1 MKIKKIENLWV
12 AANKLRGAFEI
23 IELYKV
29 MLYGLLFKYLELK
42 KDKFNSYDEKFS
54 LGYLSLTYG
63 KLVDSN
69 GLLEYVSAVE
79 KEFRIEERVLKES
92 LNSAIEKADSENVRI
107 IFEEVNSLDIEDEI
121 EKTVNAWFEEEMV
134 TKAWLETYWTH
145 HYIKKVRKAKEADAA
160 WKDCKKEWQ
169 GKFNSSCDYQAKK
182 VTFANVIADAF
193 SLGPLKKRYCII
205 KKDTVEESSK
215 KRKSK
220 KRDDADLNKA
230 MKRFDYL
237 YSSYK
242 KGTHASTKLKM
253 LKNIIAFLIWQEEH
267 PIWQAKHSG
276 KQQAVLIQK
285 GRLFGWYGRD
295 DSKGDKSAWLL
306 DGFKWKDDRP
316 IMSAESYGTFA
327 KMSIDSNFI
336 SENGFKI
343 IDTEEWEAYE
353 EDYWILEDGG
363 HGKKAFVIKNRPSA
377 VK

>member
-1 MKIKKIENLWV
+1 MLNEIMEFTAYTQNPESEEPRLQPMLLTDLFAEEYKLNGISAVLTIIARGFIFSEQAKKFAGDTDNCIL
-12 AANKLRGAFEI
+12 AA
-23 IELYKV
+23 
-29 MLYGLLFKYLELK
+29 
-42 KDKFNSYDEKFS
+42 
-54 LGYLSLTYG
+54 
-63 KLVDSN
+63 KLV
-69 GLLEYVSAVE
+69 
-79 KEFRIEERVLKES
+79 
-92 LNSAIEKADSENVRI
+92 LNKWCGFDLANDADT
-107 IFEEVNSLDIEDEI
+107 EDEI
-121 EKTVNAWFEEEMV
+121 EKTVNAWFAEEKV
-134 TKAWLETYWTH
+134 TIAWLEKYWTY
-145 HYIKKVRKAKEADAA
+145 HYIKKVRKAKEVDAA

-169 GKFNSSCDYQAKK
+169 GKFNASYDYQAKK

-276 KQQAVLIQK
+276 KQQAVLMQK

-336 SENGFKI
+336 SENGFEI
-343 IDTEEWEAYE
+343 IDTKRWEDYE

-363 HGKKAFVIKNRPSA
+363 HGKKAFVIKNRPFA
-377 VK
+377 IK